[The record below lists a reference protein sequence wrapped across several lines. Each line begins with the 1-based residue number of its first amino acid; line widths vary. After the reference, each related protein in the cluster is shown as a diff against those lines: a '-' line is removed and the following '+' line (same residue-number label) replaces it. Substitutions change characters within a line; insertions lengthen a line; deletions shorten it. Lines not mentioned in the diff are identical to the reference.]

1 MFLKKSPAKINLFL
15 KVKDLRADGYYNLE
29 SLMAFLDI
37 YDEISVE
44 KSQKFSLEITGEFAK
59 FIDIDNNL
67 FLTILNYFQQSF
79 AISNNLKIKLIKN
92 IPVGAGLGG
101 GSSNACYF
109 MILLNEIFNLNLTKK
124 QLQKISFN
132 FGCDI
137 AFFFEDCAQIVGGKG
152 DELFDYNNFTT
163 LDSLIIYPQINL
175 STKQVFMEFSKN
187 KNTNFQNNQFEKI
200 PENKNFL
207 TTNYSIPDLKNLS
220 ITQILQLPNDLEKP
234 ANSIAGVPDLKNLSI
249 TQILQLPNDLEKPA
263 ISIAGVIYE
272 IIENVKNF
280 NPQFVKMS
288 GSGSTIFAIF
298 NDLSLLENAN
308 QNLQKIYPD
317 FYIKTVKIL
326 QSLPNQ

>member
-234 ANSIAGVPDLKNLSI
+234 A
-249 TQILQLPNDLEKPA
+249 

-298 NDLSLLENAN
+298 NDLSLLENAI

>member
-67 FLTILNYFQQSF
+67 FLTILKYFQQSF

-109 MILLNEIFNLNLTKK
+109 MILLNKIFNLNLTKK

-137 AFFFEDCAQIVGGKG
+137 AFFFEDCSQIVGGKG

-234 ANSIAGVPDLKNLSI
+234 A
-249 TQILQLPNDLEKPA
+249 

-298 NDLSLLENAN
+298 NDLSLLENAI

>member
-15 KVKDLRADGYYNLE
+15 KVKDLRADRFHNLE

-37 YDEISVE
+37 YDEISLE
-44 KSQKFSLEITGEFAK
+44 KSQKFSLEITGQFAK

-79 AISNNLKIKLIKN
+79 VISNNLKIKLIKN

-163 LDSLIIYPQINL
+163 LDALIIYPQINL

-200 PENKNFL
+200 AENKNFL
-207 TTNYSIPDLKNLS
+207 TTNYSIADLKNLS
-220 ITQILQLPNDLEKP
+220 IN
-234 ANSIAGVPDLKNLSI
+234 
-249 TQILQLPNDLEKPA
+249 QILQLPNDLEKPA
-263 ISIAGVIYE
+263 ISIAGVIFE
-272 IIENVKNF
+272 IIENVKSF

-298 NDLSLLENAN
+298 NDLSLLEDAN

-317 FYIKTVKIL
+317 FFIKTVKIL

>member
-67 FLTILNYFQQSF
+67 FLTILKYFQQSF

-234 ANSIAGVPDLKNLSI
+234 A
-249 TQILQLPNDLEKPA
+249 

>member
-234 ANSIAGVPDLKNLSI
+234 A
-249 TQILQLPNDLEKPA
+249 

>member
-67 FLTILNYFQQSF
+67 FLTILKYFQQSF

-234 ANSIAGVPDLKNLSI
+234 A
-249 TQILQLPNDLEKPA
+249 

-298 NDLSLLENAN
+298 NDLSLLENAI

>member
-15 KVKDLRADGYYNLE
+15 KVKDLRADGYHNLE

-67 FLTILNYFQQSF
+67 FLTILKYFQQSF

-175 STKQVFMEFSKN
+175 STKQVFIEFSKN

-200 PENKNFL
+200 AENKNFL
-207 TTNYSIPDLKNLS
+207 TTNYSI
-220 ITQILQLPNDLEKP
+220 
-234 ANSIAGVPDLKNLSI
+234 PDLKNLSI

-298 NDLSLLENAN
+298 NDLSLLENAI

-317 FYIKTVKIL
+317 CYIKTVKIL